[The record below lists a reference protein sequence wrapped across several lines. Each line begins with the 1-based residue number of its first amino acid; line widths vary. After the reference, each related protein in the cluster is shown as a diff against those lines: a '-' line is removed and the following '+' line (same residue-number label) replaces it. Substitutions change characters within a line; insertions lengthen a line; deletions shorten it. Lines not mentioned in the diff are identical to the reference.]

1 MGKVKQ
7 LLIETEEMLV
17 MLLNDIGMTNEQA
30 IKEINKKLGGF
41 AGNHALDILKQWKEE
56 DNEYV

>member
-30 IKEINKKLGGF
+30 IKEINKKL
-41 AGNHALDILKQWKEE
+41 
-56 DNEYV
+56 